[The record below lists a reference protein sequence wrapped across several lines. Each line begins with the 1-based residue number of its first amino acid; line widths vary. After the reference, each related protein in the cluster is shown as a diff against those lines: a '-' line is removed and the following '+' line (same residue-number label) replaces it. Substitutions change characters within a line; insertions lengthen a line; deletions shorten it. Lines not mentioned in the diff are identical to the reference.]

1 LVRFLLF
8 EHPACA
14 DMMHIHGWER
24 SMRRR
29 DFLALAAGGAA
40 VSPVRSWAQRT
51 TAIPRVGVLWH
62 AADADGEWPYYGCL
76 LDGFEEL
83 GYGQRKIELIHRFP
97 GEKPEKFQGMAAELA
112 ALAPDVL
119 VGVGGAAP
127 YVKKA
132 TSSIPMVF
140 MYVADPIGAKLVE
153 SIRHPGGNATGL
165 TNFGLELV
173 GKRLEYLKE
182 ITPQLARVAMIVNPT
197 NPISNFYVEQ
207 ANAAGPKLGLTC
219 KPYNVGTLDGLEPAF
234 DAMMG
239 DGVEAVIFNAESLFY
254 VGKKRIAE
262 LALARKLPCCGYVKE
277 VLDAGMLISYG
288 ADQRLIARRTAYYV
302 DRILKGERPAD
313 MPVEQPTRFQL
324 CINLTTAKALGL
336 TIPPTLLARA
346 DEVIE

>member
-1 LVRFLLF
+1 
-8 EHPACA
+8 
-14 DMMHIHGWER
+14 
-24 SMRRR
+24 MRRR
-29 DFLALAAGGAA
+29 DFLALAVGAAA

-97 GEKPEKFQGMAAELA
+97 DEKPEKFQSMAAELV

-182 ITPQLARVAMIVNPT
+182 ITPQLC
-197 NPISNFYVEQ
+197 Q
-207 ANAAGPKLGLTC
+207 GC
-219 KPYNVGTLDGLEPAF
+219 H
-234 DAMMG
+234 
-239 DGVEAVIFNAESLFY
+239 
-254 VGKKRIAE
+254 
-262 LALARKLPCCGYVKE
+262 
-277 VLDAGMLISYG
+277 
-288 ADQRLIARRTAYYV
+288 
-302 DRILKGERPAD
+302 DR
-313 MPVEQPTRFQL
+313 
-324 CINLTTAKALGL
+324 
-336 TIPPTLLARA
+336 
-346 DEVIE
+346 

>member
-1 LVRFLLF
+1 MKRRDVMALMAGAAAWPVVVRAQ
-8 EHPACA
+8 E
-14 DMMHIHGWER
+14 
-24 SMRRR
+24 RRR
-29 DFLALAAGGAA
+29 
-40 VSPVRSWAQRT
+40 VPK
-51 TAIPRVGVLWH
+51 VGVLWH
-62 AADADGEWPYYGCL
+62 AADAAGEWPYYGCL

-83 GYGQRKIELIHRFP
+83 GYSARKIELIHRFP
-97 GEKPEKFQGMAAELA
+97 DRKPEKFQSMAAELA
-112 ALAPDVL
+112 ALPPDVL
-119 VGVGGAAP
+119 VGGGGGGP
-127 YVKKA
+127 HVKKA
-132 TSSIPMVF
+132 ASTIPVVF

-173 GKRLEYLKE
+173 GKRLEYFKE
-182 ITPQLARVAMIVNPT
+182 ITPQLTRVAMIVNPT

-207 ANAAGPKLGLTC
+207 SNAAGPKLGLSC
-219 KPYNVGTLDGLEPAF
+219 KPYDVGTLERLEPAF
-234 DAMMG
+234 DAMVG
-239 DGVEAVIFNAESLFY
+239 DGMEAVTFNAESLFY

-277 VLDAGMLISYG
+277 VLDAGVLISYG

-313 MPVEQPTRFQL
+313 MPVEQPTRFQF

-336 TIPPTLLARA
+336 TIPPVLLASA

>member
-1 LVRFLLF
+1 
-8 EHPACA
+8 
-14 DMMHIHGWER
+14 
-24 SMRRR
+24 MRRR
-29 DFLALAAGGAA
+29 DFIAGLAGATAFPLGAG
-40 VSPVRSWAQRT
+40 AQQKM
-51 TAIPRVGVLWH
+51 PKVGVLWH
-62 AADADGEWPYYGCL
+62 ASDADGEWPYYGCL
-76 LDGFEEL
+76 LEGFEAL
-83 GYGQRKIELIHRFP
+83 GYSQGKIEFIHRFP
-97 GEKPEKFQGMAAELA
+97 DEKPEKFQSMAAELVA
-112 ALAPDVL
+112 FAPDVL

-132 TSSIPMVF
+132 TSTIPMVF

-153 SIRHPGGNATGL
+153 SIRRPGGNATGL

-182 ITPQLARVAMIVNPT
+182 IVPQLARVAMIVNPT

-207 ANAAGPKLGLTC
+207 SNAAGTKLGLTC
-219 KPYNVGTLDGLEPAF
+219 KPYDVGTLAGLEPAF
-234 DAMMG
+234 DAMVG
-239 DGVEAVIFNAESLFY
+239 DRMEAVFFNAESLFY

-262 LALARKLPCCGYVKE
+262 LALVRKLPCCGYVKE
-277 VLDAGMLISYG
+277 VLDAGALISYG

>member
-1 LVRFLLF
+1 MKGKEMKRRDVMALIAGAAAWPIVVRAQ
-8 EHPACA
+8 E
-14 DMMHIHGWER
+14 
-24 SMRRR
+24 RRR
-29 DFLALAAGGAA
+29 
-40 VSPVRSWAQRT
+40 VPK
-51 TAIPRVGVLWH
+51 VGVLWH
-62 AADADGEWPYYGCL
+62 AADAAGEWPYYGCL

-83 GYGQRKIELIHRFP
+83 GYSHGEIELIHRFP
-97 GEKPEKFQGMAAELA
+97 DEKPEKFQSMAAELV

-132 TSSIPMVF
+132 TSTIPMVF
-140 MYVADPIGAKLVE
+140 MYVADPIGTKLVE

-182 ITPQLARVAMIVNPT
+182 IVPQLAKVAMIVNPT

-207 ANAAGPKLGLTC
+207 SNAAGPKLGLSC
-219 KPYNVGTLDGLEPAF
+219 KPYDVGTLDRLEPAF
-234 DAMMG
+234 DAMVG
-239 DGVEAVIFNAESLFY
+239 DGMEAVFFNAESLFY

-277 VLDAGMLISYG
+277 VLDAGVLVSYG
-288 ADQRLIARRTAYYV
+288 ADQRSIARRIAYYV
-302 DRILKGERPAD
+302 DRILKGEKPAD

-324 CINLTTAKALGL
+324 CINLATAKALGL
-336 TIPPTLLARA
+336 TIPPTLIAVA